1 MPEPGESICTYDVDG
16 MAYHARREPDLRW
29 LSAYGRVFSVWDQQ
43 SSGNLCF
50 GVEGKFGKLFVKYA
64 GADTVNYRGRPS
76 DTVAALRAAMPLYEE
91 NDHPALTRLLAHGPA
106 GEGYAAV
113 FAWRDAPALRPAP
126 GDESVRALVRRL
138 PPARSLKML
147 DMVFDLHAYLAAEG
161 IVAVDFWDGNVLID
175 FVRDEA
181 IVCDIDLYRRKPAV
195 NDRGRMWGSGRF
207 MAPEEYQRGAALD
220 ECTTVYNMGALAFE
234 FFGDNE
240 DRSEKSWIGPPP
252 LYAVA
257 RRATR
262 ESKADR
268 FPSMRAYLDAWREA
282 VGHCRG
288 LD

>member
-1 MPEPGESICTYDVDG
+1 MAEPGKGIGMYEVDG
-16 MAYHARREPDLRW
+16 IVYQARREPDLGW
-29 LSAYGRVFSVWDQQ
+29 LGTYGRVFSVWDQQ

-50 GVEGKFGKLFVKYA
+50 GVEGRYGKLFVKYA
-64 GADTVNYRGRPS
+64 GADTVNGRIRPCEAV
-76 DTVAALRAAMPLYEE
+76 DTLRAAMPLYAI
-91 NDHPALTRLLAHGPA
+91 DHPALTRLLAHGPA

-113 FAWRDAPALRPAP
+113 FAWRDAPAMRTV
-126 GDESVRALVRRL
+126 GNDQTVRALVRRL

-181 IVCDIDLYRRKPAV
+181 VVCDIDLYRRKPAV

-207 MAPEEYQRGAALD
+207 MAPEEYQKGTALD

-234 FFGDNE
+234 FFGDNQ
-240 DRSEKSWIGPPP
+240 DRTEKAWIGPAP

-257 RRATR
+257 SRATR
-262 ESKADR
+262 DAKAAR
-268 FPSMRAYLDAWREA
+268 YPSMRAYLDAWREA